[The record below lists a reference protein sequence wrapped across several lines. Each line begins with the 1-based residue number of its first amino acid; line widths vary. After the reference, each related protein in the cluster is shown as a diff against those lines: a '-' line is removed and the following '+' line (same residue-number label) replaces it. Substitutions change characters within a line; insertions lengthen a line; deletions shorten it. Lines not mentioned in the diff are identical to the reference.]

1 VYPELDAIFRKYL
14 SGERAQR
21 DTEYITQFYR
31 SPGASGYHAA
41 TQYVADR
48 LRDAGAD
55 EVVEERYPLD
65 GETSFM
71 GRTMP
76 PAWEPI
82 SADLEVIMPVQA
94 PIVSYD
100 RVPSTLPWWCG
111 PTPPEG
117 VIVQLVDVG
126 KGLAPSDY
134 EGKPVKGNAVLIR
147 DHESRPAWHH
157 AAELAR
163 KMGAAGIVTDYLHSQ
178 NTFRTRQSVP
188 DAVQL
193 LRMTARFENP
203 WAFCIGFR
211 AAEQLADLVRRGPV
225 RVRARVDVK
234 SFKGEGVNLF
244 GVIRGTDRAHESVFF
259 ISHTSAGT
267 KPCANCAAGPSL
279 MVEMLRAIQSA
290 IRAGDIPRP
299 RRTIRFLFVAEG
311 LGSSYYL
318 DKNLARLSDIKAA
331 ICLDSVG
338 HSQSRLKSSLVFY
351 RSPDSIP
358 SYVNEVG
365 GSLIEELPKEGEW
378 PFRNGKP
385 IPLVNFQELPYT
397 PWSDNHYW
405 VTFGVPAPLIM
416 SWPDL
421 YFHTQLLTA
430 ENTDPMVFER
440 AGRVLGSLALGIA
453 RAGARDVPGILQEV
467 AAKGALRIGRA
478 ARDAMISAS
487 SAPGA
492 AQAIAHVADRE
503 SAALRSALDLAK
515 GDPGE
520 DRVRGL
526 ADALENEL
534 RSKAAAEIAKL
545 EAFGVDLSR
554 PETGGPDANRV
565 PRRTMEVLAPGVAG
579 LTYDEMGALVE
590 RMVTD
595 DPQANWESLRIVGDE
610 FWNLTDGKRTIADIA
625 RTLSAQFA
633 MNITSAAV
641 AVIARGLVKTGKLAL
656 S

>member
-55 EVVEERYPLD
+55 EVIEDRYPLD
-65 GETSFM
+65 GETTYL

-82 SADLEVIMPVQA
+82 SAELEVIMPVQA
-94 PIVSYD
+94 PIISYE

-117 VIVQLVDVG
+117 VVVQLVDVG

-134 EGKPVKGNAVLIR
+134 DGKPVKGNAVLIR

-193 LRMTARFENP
+193 LRMTARWENP
-203 WAFCIGFR
+203 WAFSVGYR
-211 AAEQLADLVRRGPV
+211 AAEQLADLIRRGPV

-244 GVIRGTDRAHESVFF
+244 GVINGTDRADESVFF

-299 RRTIRFLFVAEG
+299 RRTMRFMFVAEG
-311 LGSSYYL
+311 LGSSYFLHKHY
-318 DKNLARLSDIKAA
+318 DALSKIKTA

-358 SYVNEVG
+358 SYVNEIG
-365 GSLIEELPKEGEW
+365 ASLIEEGPKEGEW

-421 YFHTQLLTA
+421 FFHTQLLTA

-440 AGRVLGSLALGIA
+440 AGRVLGSLALSVA
-453 RAGARDVPGILQEV
+453 RAGARELPGILQEV
-467 AAKGALRIGRA
+467 AAKGTLRIGRA
-478 ARDAMISAS
+478 ARDAILAGDGDGRV
-487 SAPGA
+487 ART
-492 AQAIAHVADRE
+492 IAYVADRE
-503 SAALRSALDLAK
+503 TAALRSALDLAK
-515 GDPGE
+515 GDAGE
-520 DRVRGL
+520 DTARSL
-526 ADALENEL
+526 ADTLENEL
-534 RSKAAAEIAKL
+534 RAKADAEIAKL
-545 EAFGVDLSR
+545 RSLGLNVTAPSVNGA
-554 PETGGPDANRV
+554 DATRV
-565 PRRTMEVLAPGVAG
+565 PKRTAEVLPPGVAG
-579 LTYDEMGALVE
+579 LSYDEMKGLVD
-590 RMVTD
+590 RMVAD
-595 DPQANWESLRIVGDE
+595 DPQSNWESLRIVGDE
-610 FWNLTDGKRTIADIA
+610 FWNLTDGKRTIGDIA
-625 RTLSAQFA
+625 RVLSEQFA
-633 MNITSAAV
+633 MNISPDAV
-641 AVIARGLVKTGKLAL
+641 AIVARGLVKAGKISLP
-656 S
+656 